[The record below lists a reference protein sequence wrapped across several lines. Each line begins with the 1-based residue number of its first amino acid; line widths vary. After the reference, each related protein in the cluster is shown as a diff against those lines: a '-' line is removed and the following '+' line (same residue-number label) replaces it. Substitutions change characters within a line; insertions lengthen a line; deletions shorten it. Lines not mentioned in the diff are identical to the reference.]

1 MEFFGKFFFSKIHK
15 KTHVPESLF
24 NKIIGFYP
32 ATSLKESTPK
42 QVFSDELY
50 EILIRHLIYKKSPG
64 DCFFSTKK

>member
-32 ATSLKESTPK
+32 ATSPKESTPK

-64 DCFFSTKK
+64 ECFFSTKK